1 MARRTLTNRL
11 IKALKPAR
19 PGKRVEVFDGI
30 VPGLSVRVTDAG
42 VKSFTLATRYPG
54 HEHPARRTIGRY
66 GEVSLEQARNTAREW
81 LQLVARGIDP
91 AVEIERQRLA
101 EQRKHAASFAAVV
114 EDFTRDKLS
123 RERKGAE
130 VARDLQ
136 REFVPI
142 LGRRPISEIT
152 ARDIIEIIKPIAR
165 RAPYQAHNLLGGVRR
180 LFGWAVDQEAYGI
193 EASPVDRL
201 KPRRIIGERKSR
213 SHTLSDDELRALWQV
228 TGEMGYPHGAI
239 GRMLLLTGARHRE
252 VSEAPWSEMNLGKAI
267 WTIDQARFKSN
278 AEHVVPLTDDALAL
292 LNGLPRF
299 RRGDHVF
306 STTFGEK
313 PTMISDKIKNQIDRR
328 MTEILGR
335 ELRPWKV
342 HDLRRTAR
350 SHLSALKIPDHICE
364 MVLGHGRTG
373 IARVY
378 DRDRY
383 QDELREALMRW
394 AARLRSIVEPAPA
407 KVVRLRG

>member
-1 MARRTLTNRL
+1 
-11 IKALKPAR
+11 
-19 PGKRVEVFDGI
+19 
-30 VPGLSVRVTDAG
+30 
-42 VKSFTLATRYPG
+42 
-54 HEHPARRTIGRY
+54 
-66 GEVSLEQARNTAREW
+66 
-81 LQLVARGIDP
+81 
-91 AVEIERQRLA
+91 
-101 EQRKHAASFAAVV
+101 
-114 EDFTRDKLS
+114 
-123 RERKGAE
+123 
-130 VARDLQ
+130 
-136 REFVPI
+136 
-142 LGRRPISEIT
+142 
-152 ARDIIEIIKPIAR
+152 
-165 RAPYQAHNLLGGVRR
+165 
-180 LFGWAVDQEAYGI
+180 
-193 EASPVDRL
+193 
-201 KPRRIIGERKSR
+201 
-213 SHTLSDDELRALWQV
+213 
-228 TGEMGYPHGAI
+228 
-239 GRMLLLTGARHRE
+239 MLLLTGARHRE

-313 PTMISDKIKNQIDRR
+313 PTVISDKIKNQIDRR

-378 DRDRY
+378 DRHRY

>member
-1 MARRTLTNRL
+1 MAKRTLNDRI
-11 IKALKPAR
+11 IKALKPAK
-19 PGKRVEVFDGI
+19 PGRRVEVFDSI

-54 HEHPARRTIGRY
+54 HKHPARRTIGRY
-66 GEVSLEQARNTAREW
+66 GEVSLERARNTAREW

-101 EQRKHAASFAAVV
+101 EQRKHAASFAAIV

-142 LGRRPISEIT
+142 LGRRPISEII

-180 LFGWAVDQEAYGI
+180 LFGWAVDQQAYGI

-201 KPRRIIGERKSR
+201 KPQRIIGERKSR
-213 SHTLSDDELRALWQV
+213 SRILSDDELRALWQV
-228 TGEMGYPHGAI
+228 TGEMGYPFGDI
-239 GRMLLLTGARHRE
+239 CRMLLLTAARHHE
-252 VSEAPWSEMNLGKAI
+252 VSEAPWGEFNLNKGL
-267 WTIDQARFKSN
+267 WTIDQRRFKSN
-278 AEHVVPLTDDALAL
+278 AEHVIPLTDDALAL
-292 LNGLPRF
+292 LDGLPRF
-299 RRGDHVF
+299 KRGEYVF

-313 PTMISDKIKNQIDRR
+313 PTVISDKIKNQIDRR
-328 MTEILGR
+328 MAEILDR
-335 ELRPWKV
+335 ESQPWV
-342 HDLRRTAR
+342 LHDLRRVVR
-350 SHLSALKIPDHICE
+350 SHLSALRIPDHVAE
-364 MVLGHGRTG
+364 MVLGHGRKG
-373 IARVY
+373 IQRVY
-378 DRDRY
+378 DQHRY
-383 QDELREALMRW
+383 QDELREALTRW
-394 AARLRSIVEPAPA
+394 NARLRSIVEPTPA